1 MARRKLPKIVVGHEE
16 LVPRLD
22 VIRTELSIPVEFS
35 SAALAEAEKVAA
47 EWKQIARSLP
57 RGEDTWEDDL
67 TRVANPVNAVH
78 ERPLHFEWPAVD
90 HLHEAALPEY
100 DATNIP
106 FVTIDPAESRDL
118 DQAIAIADC
127 GKESRHGR
135 YLLNYAIA
143 SVPTFVSPGGALD
156 RETWE
161 RGTTVYLPD
170 EPTPLH
176 PLTLSHGVASLLP
189 DCVTPACVW
198 SIMLDAAGH
207 VIHSRVDRAVIRS
220 RAKLSYAL
228 VDAVWRGQT
237 KLPQGVPANLV
248 SLLERLGNLRLAREA
263 ARGGVSARI
272 PEQEIQSDNGTYT
285 LDYRSNRPVEEWN
298 AQMSLLTGI
307 QAARHMRA
315 ANIGIMRTL
324 KPATEADLARLH
336 RVAQALGIEWPAGE
350 PYPDI
355 VRELDPAVPPHAA
368 FLLEATTLF
377 RGSGYRSFG
386 VKDTRPLPASAS
398 DGIIHGA
405 IAAEYAH
412 VTAPLRRLVDR
423 YGEEICIAHSAH
435 RDVPEWVREALDE
448 LPSTMA
454 RTSQRASQAS
464 RRALA
469 VIQALM
475 MNGHEG
481 SKYGGVVVEAN
492 DTQSTVMLSDPAV
505 MGTVNE
511 SLTAGTAGTFTLV
524 NVDVD
529 TGSIT
534 LAPATS

>member
-1 MARRKLPKIVVGHEE
+1 MARRTLPRIAVGHEQ

-22 VIRTELSIPVEFS
+22 AIRAELSIPVEFS
-35 SAALAEAEKVAA
+35 PEAQAEAENAAA

-67 TRVANPVNAVH
+67 ARVANPVNAVR
-78 ERPLHFEWPAVD
+78 ERPLRMGWPPVT
-90 HLHEAALPEY
+90 HLHGAALPEY
-100 DATNIP
+100 DATAIP
-106 FVTIDPAESRDL
+106 LVTIDPAESRDL
-118 DQAIAIADC
+118 DQAIYLADL
-127 GKESRHGR
+127 GENAPHGR

-143 SVPTFVSPGGALD
+143 SVPTFVTPGSVLD

-170 EPTPLH
+170 EPTLLH
-176 PLTLSHGVASLLP
+176 PAVLSHGAASLLP
-189 DCVTPACVW
+189 DCVAPACVW
-198 SIMLDAAGH
+198 SIMLDAEGH
-207 VIHSRVDRAVIRS
+207 VIHSRVDRAIVRS

-228 VDAVWRGQT
+228 VDAVWRG
-237 KLPQGVPANLV
+237 KADLPPGVPANLV
-248 SLLERLGNLRLAREA
+248 DLLERIGNLRLSREA

-272 PEQEIQSDNGTYT
+272 PEQEIQSDDGAYT
-285 LDYRSNRPVEEWN
+285 LAYRSNLPVEEWN

-315 ANIGIMRTL
+315 ANVGIMRTL
-324 KPATEADLARLH
+324 QPAADADLARLH
-336 RVAQALGIEWPAGE
+336 RIARALGVDWPADE
-350 PYPDI
+350 PYPDV
-355 VRELDPAVPPHAA
+355 VRELDPAIPAHAA

-423 YGEEICIAHSAH
+423 YGEEVCIAHSAH
-435 RDVPEWVREALDE
+435 RDVPEWVRNALDE

-464 RRALA
+464 RRALG

-475 MNGHEG
+475 MNGREG
-481 SKYGGVVVEAN
+481 STYEGVIVEAN
-492 DTQSTVMLSDPAV
+492 DARSTVMLSDPAV
-505 MGTVNE
+505 TGTVNE

-524 NVDVD
+524 SVDVD

-534 LAPATS
+534 LAPVS